1 MSHEKSTGVPLK
13 TGDEYDML
21 TKARKFHS
29 TKYGKAKAAKHTYI
43 TRVRRDGKKKLRS
56 VSEA

>member
-13 TGDEYDML
+13 SGDEYDIL
-21 TKARKFHS
+21 TKARKYHS
-29 TKYGKAKAAKHTYI
+29 TKHGKAKAAKHAYI

-56 VSEA
+56 ESEA